1 MYFNIGFIAL
11 GIIAALTFIAI
22 NRKNDSFYKKKMN
35 GVWWLQ
41 MMLLIFGMQ
50 GIAKALV
57 VAYNYY
63 GLTSDYLYFIT
74 LFIVMLILTGL
85 GEKATMHRKKGN

>member
-1 MYFNIGFIAL
+1 
-11 GIIAALTFIAI
+11 
-22 NRKNDSFYKKKMN
+22 
-35 GVWWLQ
+35 